1 MSFVSLYIILACI
14 AATIYLVG
22 KYSLKAFN
30 KYATVD
36 FGASR
41 YSPPSKAFVNVGIAL
56 HVIVVLAILA
66 IVII

>member
-1 MSFVSLYIILACI
+1 MSFVSLYIMLACV
-14 AATIYLVG
+14 AATLYFVG

-36 FGASR
+36 FEVSR
-41 YSPPSKAFVNVGIAL
+41 YSPPSKTFVNVGIAL